1 MAISEHSLGVVA
13 SAQSGAGAIPAAPN
27 GAGVTTLVRRGADA
41 TGAQAA
47 ALFALANGLVGVE
60 GVVDELATAPAAYLP
75 DAYVRRPI
83 DYHESFPGY
92 ASATDTRIACPSPVL
107 LRLAIDGAPVDFAAA
122 EVADTETTLNLA
134 KGTLNRVT
142 RWRLADGRRIEIA
155 AARIVPLAGAACVA
169 SRIDIRPLDFGGA
182 LTATLT
188 FGADSAAPTGADAD
202 DPRISARLRPAWAM
216 LSPLPGDPSSVTRFA
231 QDAVELAYA
240 QHVTCPAA
248 PVAAVVGGHVVQGE
262 LVAGGV
268 LTIDRVVVLAAARGH
283 PVDLAVLDDAPTDF
297 DTIAEAQRA
306 ALAQLWGNADLA
318 IDGDDELA
326 GALRFNL
333 FQLHQ
338 SASRD
343 PRHSIGAK
351 GLTGEGYEGHY
362 FWDAETF
369 MLPVLAL
376 QAPAKAR
383 TLLAYRI
390 GKLDRA
396 RAHAKAL
403 GHSRGALYPWRTI
416 GGDECSSHYPTGSAQ
431 YHINGDIAYA
441 LALYV
446 AATGDD
452 DFLSQ
457 AAPMLFDTARIWME
471 IGAFDPRRGGA
482 FCIHGVT
489 GPDEYSALV
498 DNDFYTNAI
507 ARRHLA
513 YAADTAD
520 WLRSS
525 GRGQAGAV
533 DVSDAEATEWRRAAA
548 AMWLPVDAELG
559 INPQD
564 DAFLG
569 RPKLPGWA
577 AGDGHGPLLMRYHPM
592 ILFRHQVAKQ
602 GNVVQAM
609 AMDLTA
615 MPLARQRRNFDFYA
629 GVTTHDST
637 LSSVSFAIAAA
648 RLGDEAAALA
658 FLGECAFVDL
668 EDRHGNTSHGLHM
681 AALAGSWLVLAQG
694 WGGLRLDGA
703 VPSFRPQL
711 PTAWTGYRFRLQ
723 WRGSTIELAVDAA
736 GSTYRLLAGA
746 PVDILD
752 HGRPLAVGS
761 EPVTMVRPALKG
773 VIFDLDGV
781 LTDTAED
788 HYHAWQALADAHGLT
803 FDRDANHALKGV
815 DRAGS
820 LRLIL
825 DQSGKAVAQPKFE
838 AMLAEKNASYV
849 ARLRGYSPANLFDG
863 VEGLFADLR
872 AAGLKIGLASASR
885 NARDVVRLLGIADAF
900 DFIADAGAVANA
912 KPAPDI
918 FLACAAGMG
927 LSPRDCVGVED
938 ARAGISA
945 IHAAGMVAIGIGSEE
960 ALPDADI
967 NVPAIGDLSLGQ
979 ILSAEQAAAERK
991 NRSIRTGKVEDM
1003 PC

>member
-1 MAISEHSLGVVA
+1 VAISEHTPDVMP
-13 SAQSGAGAIPAAPN
+13 SAQSG
-27 GAGVTTLVRRGADA
+27 VDTMTLIRRGADA

-60 GVVDELATAPAAYLP
+60 GGIDELASAPSAYLP

-92 ASATDTRIACPSPVL
+92 ATATDTRIACPSPVL
-107 LRLAIDGAPVDFAAA
+107 LRLQIDGAPVDFGAA
-122 EVADTETTLNLA
+122 EAIDTETALDLA
-134 KGTLNRVT
+134 TGMLRRVT
-142 RWRLADGRRIEIA
+142 RWRLADGRRLEIA
-155 AARIVPLAGAACVA
+155 AERIVPLAGAACVA
-169 SRIDIRPLDFGGA
+169 SRIHIRPLDFGGA
-182 LTATLT
+182 VAATLT
-188 FGADSAAPTGADAD
+188 YGTDSAVPSGAEAD
-202 DPRISARLRPAWAM
+202 DPRISARLRPAWTT

-248 PVAAVVGGHVVQGE
+248 PVAAVEAGHVVRCE

-268 LTIDRVVVLAAARGH
+268 LTIDRVVALASSRGG
-283 PVDLAVLDDAPTDF
+283 PVDLAALDGVATSFDA
-297 DTIAEAQRA
+297 IAERQRA
-306 ALAQLWGNADLA
+306 AAGQLWDNAALA
-318 IDGDDELA
+318 IVGDEPLA
-326 GALRFNL
+326 AALRFNL

-343 PRHSIGAK
+343 PHHSIGAK

-383 TLLAYRI
+383 IVLAYRI

-403 GHSRGALYPWRTI
+403 GHRRGALYPWRTI

-452 DFLSQ
+452 DFRRQ
-457 AAPMLFDTARIWME
+457 AAAMLFDTARIWME

-520 WLRSS
+520 WLRS
-525 GRGQAGAV
+525 GGGARSAAA
-533 DVSDAEATEWRRAAA
+533 DLDDAEVAEWRHAAA

-559 INPQD
+559 VNPQD

-569 RPKLPGWA
+569 RPRLPELAG
-577 AGDGHGPLLMRYHPM
+577 GDGHGPLLMRYHPM

-615 MPLARQRRNFDFYA
+615 MPLSRQRRNFDYYA
-629 GVTTHDST
+629 QVTTHDST

-658 FLGECAFVDL
+658 FLRECAFVDL

-711 PTAWTGYRFRLQ
+711 PAAWTGYRFRLQ
-723 WRGSTIELAVDAA
+723 WRGSTIELAVDNT
-736 GSTYRLLAGA
+736 GCTYSLLAGA
-746 PVDILD
+746 PIDVLD
-752 HGRPLAVGS
+752 HGRLLSVGS
-761 EPVTMVRPALKG
+761 DPVTMARSALKG

-788 HYHAWQALADAHGLT
+788 HYQAWQALADRHGFA
-803 FDRDANHALKGV
+803 FDREANHALKGV

-825 DQSGKAVAQPKFE
+825 GRAAADVAPDKFD
-838 AMLAEKNASYV
+838 AMLAEKNAAYR
-849 ARLRGYSPANLFDG
+849 ARLADYSPAS
-863 VEGLFADLR
+863 LFAGVTELFGALR

-885 NARDVVRLLGIADAF
+885 NAGDVVRLLGIADEF
-900 DFIADAGAVANA
+900 DFIADAGTVPNA

-927 LSPRDCVGVED
+927 LSPQDCIGVED
-938 ARAGISA
+938 ARAGIAA

-960 ALPDADI
+960 ALPDADLNI
-967 NVPAIGDLSLGQ
+967 PAIGDLSLGQ
-979 ILSAEQAAAERK
+979 ILSAEQAAAGRG
-991 NRSIRTGKVEDM
+991 NRSTRTGKVEDM

>member
-1 MAISEHSLGVVA
+1 MGEDVVATIEHSPEA
-13 SAQSGAGAIPAAPN
+13 MR
-27 GAGVTTLVRRGADA
+27 LVRRGASA
-41 TGAQAA
+41 TGAQAH

-60 GVVDELATAPAAYLP
+60 GAIDECATMPCAYLP
-75 DAYVRRPI
+75 DAYLRRPI
-83 DYHESFPGY
+83 AYHESFPGY
-92 ASATDTRIACPSPVL
+92 ATATDTRIACPSPVL
-107 LRLAIDGAPVDFAAA
+107 LRLDIDGERVDFDAA
-122 EVADTETTLNLA
+122 ELVDTESALDFASGQLS
-134 KGTLNRVT
+134 RVS
-142 RWRLADGRRIEIA
+142 RWRLEGGRTLEITSD
-155 AARIVPLAGAACVA
+155 RIVPLTGAAAVA
-169 SRIDIRPLDFGGA
+169 SRIRIRPLDFGGLCEA
-182 LTATLT
+182 WLTHGVE
-188 FGADSAAPTGADAD
+188 GASADGVAAD
-202 DPRISARLRPAWAM
+202 DPRISARLRPAWRM
-216 LSPLPGDPSSVTRFA
+216 MSPLPGDPPSVSRFA
-231 QDAVELAYA
+231 QDAVELAYR
-240 QHVTCPAA
+240 QHVTAPAA
-248 PVAAVVGGHVVQGE
+248 DIVAVEMGHVVRGA
-262 LVAGGV
+262 LVAGGI
-268 LTIDRVVVLAAARGH
+268 LTIDRVVALASARGR
-283 PVDLAVLDDAPTDF
+283 PVDLAALDDMETDF
-297 DTIAEAQRA
+297 DVIAEAQREAVGALWDGA
-306 ALAQLWGNADLA
+306 ALA
-318 IDGDDELA
+318 IDGDEA
-326 GALRFNL
+326 MTAALRFDL

-343 PRHSIGAK
+343 PHHSIGAK

-376 QAPAKAR
+376 QAPDKAR

-403 GHSRGALYPWRTI
+403 GHPRGALYPWRTI
-416 GGDECSSHYPTGSAQ
+416 AGDECSSHYPTGSAQ

-452 DFLSQ
+452 DFRAE

-520 WLRSS
+520 WLREMAD
-525 GRGQAGAV
+525 RGFAAPAI
-533 DVSDAEATEWRRAAA
+533 DDAEVGMWRRAAD

-559 INPQD
+559 VNPQD

-569 RPKLPGWA
+569 RPELPGLKTL
-577 AGDGHGPLLMRYHPM
+577 GQGGPLLMRYHPM

-609 AMDLTA
+609 AMDLVS
-615 MPLARQRRNFDFYA
+615 MPVSRQRRNLDYY
-629 GVTTHDST
+629 GRVTTHDST
-637 LSSVSFAIAAA
+637 LSSVSFAIMAA
-648 RLGDEAAALA
+648 RLGEEAAALD
-658 FLGECAFVDL
+658 FMRECAFVDL

-694 WGGLRLDGA
+694 WGRLRLDGP
-703 VPSFRPQL
+703 VPTFAPTL
-711 PTAWTGYRFRLQ
+711 PSAWQGYRFRLQ
-723 WRGSTIELAVDAA
+723 WRGSVIELAVDAA
-736 GSTYRLLAGA
+736 GCTYRLLSGD
-746 PVDILD
+746 PLDILD
-752 HGRPLAVGS
+752 HGRPLRVGAT
-761 EPVTMVRPALKG
+761 PATLARPTVKG
-773 VIFDLDGV
+773 AIFDLDGV

-788 HYHAWQALADAHGLT
+788 HYQAWQALADTYGFA
-803 FDRDANHALKGV
+803 FDRAVNERLKGV

-825 DQSGKAVAQPKFE
+825 DEAGAEVDAEAFE
-838 AMLAEKNASYV
+838 AMLAEKNALYR
-849 ARLRGYSPANLFDG
+849 ARLADYSPANLFSG
-863 VEGLFADLR
+863 VTGLFAELR

-885 NARDVVRLLGIADAF
+885 NAGDVVRLLGIADQF
-900 DFIADAGAVANA
+900 DFVADAGAVARG

-918 FLACAAGMG
+918 FLACAEGMG
-927 LSPRDCVGVED
+927 LTPNQCVGVED
-938 ARAGISA
+938 AQAGISA

-960 ALPDADI
+960 ALPDAEI
-967 NVPAIGDLSLGQ
+967 NVPAIGDLTLDR
-979 ILSAEQAAAERK
+979 ILSAEQEAAARG
-991 NRSIRTGKVEDM
+991 RLSIRTGKVEDM

>member
-1 MAISEHSLGVVA
+1 MR
-13 SAQSGAGAIPAAPN
+13 
-27 GAGVTTLVRRGADA
+27 LVRHGDAA

-60 GVVDELATAPAAYLP
+60 GLIDERADRPCAYLP
-75 DAYVRRPI
+75 DAYVSRPI
-83 DYHESFPGY
+83 AYHESFPGY
-92 ASATDTRIACPSPVL
+92 ASATDTRVPCPSPVL
-107 LRLAIDGAPVDFAAA
+107 LRLHIDGQPVDFGGA
-122 EVADTETTLNLA
+122 ELASTENALDFTTGQLR
-134 KGTLNRVT
+134 RVS
-142 RWRLADGRRIEIA
+142 RWRLAGGRTLEIA
-155 AARIVPLAGAACVA
+155 VDRIVPLAGGALVA
-169 SRIDIRPLDFGGA
+169 SRIDIRPIDFGGA
-182 LTATLT
+182 IEAWLTYGIEDK
-188 FGADSAAPTGADAD
+188 GAGGAEAD
-202 DPRISARLRPAWAM
+202 DPRISARLRPVWTIAT
-216 LSPLPGDPSSVTRFA
+216 PLPGDPSTVARFA
-231 QDAVELAYA
+231 QDAVELAYR
-240 QHVTCPAA
+240 QHVAA
-248 PVAAVVGGHVVQGE
+248 PTAEVAAEGAGHVVRGA
-262 LVAGGV
+262 LVAGGT
-268 LTIDRVVVLAAARGH
+268 LTIDRVVALASARGR
-283 PVDLAVLDDAPTDF
+283 PVDLAVFDDVATDF
-297 DTIAEAQRA
+297 DAIAASQRA
-306 ALAQLWGNADLA
+306 AVEALWDSAAFA
-318 IDGDDELA
+318 IDGDDALTQ
-326 GALRFNL
+326 ALRFDL

-343 PRHSIGAK
+343 PNHSIGAK

-376 QAPAKAR
+376 QAPGKAR

-416 GGDECSSHYPTGSAQ
+416 AGDECSSHYPTGSAQ

-446 AATGDD
+446 AATGDE
-452 DFLSQ
+452 DFRAE
-457 AAPMLFDTARIWME
+457 AAEMLFETARMWIE
-471 IGAFDPRRGGA
+471 IGAFDARRGGA

-498 DNDFYTNAI
+498 DNDFYTNTI

-513 YAADTAD
+513 YAAETAD
-520 WLRSS
+520 WLRA
-525 GRGQAGAV
+525 RGDFAALAGTIGLG
-533 DVSDAEATEWRRAAA
+533 DAEIDDWRKAAD
-548 AMWLPVDAELG
+548 AMWLPVDPVLG
-559 INPQD
+559 VHPQD

-569 RPKLPGWA
+569 RPELPDLA
-577 AGDGHGPLLMRYHPM
+577 SRDGHGPLLMRYHPM

-609 AMDLTA
+609 AMDLVDV
-615 MPLARQRRNFDFYA
+615 PLSRQRRNFDYYSR
-629 GVTTHDST
+629 VTTHDST
-637 LSSVSFAIAAA
+637 LSSVSFAIIAA
-648 RLGDEAAALA
+648 RLGDEAAALG

-681 AALAGSWLVLAQG
+681 AALAGSWLILAQG
-694 WGGLRLDGA
+694 WGGLFLAGA

-711 PTAWTGYRFRLQ
+711 PAVWNAYRFRLQ
-723 WRGSTIELAVDAA
+723 WRGSVIELAVDAA
-736 GSTYRLLAGA
+736 GCTYRLLSGA
-746 PVDILD
+746 PLDIVD
-752 HGRPLAVGS
+752 HGRALRIGDA
-761 EPVTMVRPALKG
+761 PVAAPRPALKG

-788 HYHAWQALADAHGLT
+788 HYQAWQALADRHGLA
-803 FDRDANHALKGV
+803 FDRETNHQLKGV

-825 DQSGKAVAQPKFE
+825 DHAGAAVDPATFD
-838 AMLAEKNASYV
+838 AMLAEKNELYRE
-849 ARLRGYSPANLFDG
+849 RLADYSPANLFAG
-863 VEGLFADLR
+863 VRELFAACR

-885 NARDVVRLLGIADAF
+885 NAPDVVRLLGIAGEF
-900 DFIADAGAVANA
+900 DFIADAGAVAHA

-927 LSPRDCVGVED
+927 LSPGQCIGVED

-945 IHAAGMVAIGIGSEE
+945 IHAAGMVAIGIGPEE
-960 ALPDADI
+960 ALPDAEI
-967 NVPAIGDLSLGQ
+967 NVTAIGDLTLDR
-979 ILSAEQAAAERK
+979 ILSAEQEAAAHGRL
-991 NRSIRTGKVEDM
+991 SIRTGKVEDM